1 MDAAAAAAAAVAAC
15 AAILSGRRK
24 GAGKFLSC
32 FCFKRQLLQLLRAAA
47 AAGQSSVRIGIV
59 EREGGFRQARAGVS

>member
-1 MDAAAAAAAAVAAC
+1 MDAAAAAAAVAAC

-47 AAGQSSVRIGIV
+47 GQSSVRIGIA